1 MPANYITYGGKYTI
15 GNTSGNNPTTGSN
28 INTGANCKVIVLGIL
43 VSGTS
48 LIGSGPEFNGVNMT
62 QIGSAVATSEG
73 NVEMWYTMSNVASK
87 SNANVTYSNKFGIL
101 TAGFVSWYD
110 CADTLYLGD
119 TDTTFSTNGSGA
131 QINLI
136 SPNNNSFVAVDV
148 WHSGYSS
155 VSGITNNRTELSTLD
170 RGSVIGAAQYGIST
184 GTSTYAMLHT
194 TPLSDD
200 YAMIAAS
207 FYASETSSFASIN
220 GVSYASMTSVDG
232 VPKANIGNIDEVNF

>member
-15 GNTSGNNPTTGSN
+15 GNTSSQNPTTN
-28 INTGANCKVIVLGIL
+28 ANLNTGANCKVIVLGIL

-48 LIGSGPEFNGVNMT
+48 AIGSRPTFNGSSMI
-62 QIGSAVATSEG
+62 QIGSAVATTEG
-73 NVEMWYTMSNVASK
+73 NVELWYTTSNVASK
-87 SNANVTYSNKFGIL
+87 TNANVSYNNRGGIL

-119 TDTTFSTNGSGA
+119 TGTKFSTNGSGA

-155 VSGITNNRTELSTLD
+155 VSGITNNRTELQTLD
-170 RGSVIGAAQYGIST
+170 RGSVIGAAQYGISS
-184 GTSTYAMLHT
+184 GTSNYAMLHT

-207 FYASETSSFASIN
+207 FYALETSSFASIN